1 MGRSSLVTDRECVFP
16 AEQRLISATDPRGVI
31 TYCNDEF
38 VRVSGY
44 SREEL
49 LGSPHNIVRHPDM
62 PQAVFGHMWRHL
74 KAGQPWMGIVK
85 NRCKNGD
92 FYWVCAYVTPIHQEG
107 VLVGYES
114 VRIRPEPD
122 QVRRASALYAE
133 VTTQGF
139 KRRSRGVALRRA
151 VPFLAG
157 LPALLAAFWS
167 PVLGLGVALATMP
180 LLYFMQHAAQ
190 QRLLDRLQRNMQG
203 AFDSELVARSFSD
216 LRGRPARMHMALI
229 SEQARLR
236 TLLSRLD
243 DYADQAAALAGRSG
257 ELTRDTEASLQAQR
271 HEARQAAVAVR
282 QMAASI
288 GEVSGMVQRSAEEAC
303 RVDSLAGQGAGEA
316 EKARTQIDGL
326 ARRVADISDTVEG
339 LARETR
345 SIEQAAGMIRAISEQ
360 TNLLALNAAIE
371 AARAGDQGRGFAVV
385 AGEVRELS
393 QRTREATE
401 AIQTVLQTLHEG
413 AEGAVRIAHAGRDEA
428 NAGLAQVVA
437 SQQALLDIRQ
447 AVGEI
452 RDMGLQMAAATEEQT
467 QVAEEVARQI
477 AAIAQV
483 AEHNAGLAEQSAEVG
498 RELSETSSAMHALVE
513 RFQR

>member
-74 KAGQPWMGIVK
+74 KDGQPWMGIVK

-157 LPALLAAFWS
+157 LPALLAALWS
-167 PVLGLGVALATMP
+167 PLLGVGMALATLP

>member
-1 MGRSSLVTDRECVFP
+1 M
-16 AEQRLISATDPRGVI
+16 
-31 TYCNDEF
+31 
-38 VRVSGY
+38 
-44 SREEL
+44 
-49 LGSPHNIVRHPDM
+49 
-62 PQAVFGHMWRHL
+62 
-74 KAGQPWMGIVK
+74 
-85 NRCKNGD
+85 
-92 FYWVCAYVTPIHQEG
+92 
-107 VLVGYES
+107 
-114 VRIRPEPD
+114 
-122 QVRRASALYAE
+122 
-133 VTTQGF
+133 
-139 KRRSRGVALRRA
+139 
-151 VPFLAG
+151 
-157 LPALLAAFWS
+157 
-167 PVLGLGVALATMP
+167 ALATLP

-216 LRGRPARMHMALI
+216 LRGRPARMHMALV

-236 TLLSRLD
+236 TLLSRLE

-385 AGEVRELS
+385 AGEVRDLALRASTSTGEIRSMIVHLQEQARQAVGGMS
-393 QRTREATE
+393 ASHREAGQSVERTREANAALERISAAVSTISHMTRQIATAAE
-401 AIQTVLQTLHEG
+401 EQASVTTDMQRNIDTIAEVAGQSTRAAQQTVG
-413 AEGAVRIAHAGRDEA
+413 A
-428 NAGLAQVVA
+428 A
-437 SQQALLDIRQ
+437 S
-447 AVGEI
+447 EI
-452 RDMGLQMAAATEEQT
+452 RDQMEHLTRLIGQFK
-467 QVAEEVARQI
+467 VA
-477 AAIAQV
+477 
-483 AEHNAGLAEQSAEVG
+483 SA
-498 RELSETSSAMHALVE
+498 
-513 RFQR
+513 